1 MPKKSWKSSSLTF
14 FFLLPF
20 LFLYFAFGVYFLRAR
35 RSHLFSVCHW
45 YWSCLIGD
53 LYQLMSIF
61 FSCTSRK
68 PLRMKLF
75 VCLPRRKLFAKK
87 KFHFFH
93 IFRIEITVSVCMLKM
108 LHVPLKKRRSDI
120 VHEWNIIRRWFLFVS
135 NKFHLHIVNNLQ
147 LCRCNAS
154 LSIQLSQSDLSS
166 VKLDNQLAKQLAW
179 KIYKT
184 ATITILAF

>member
-87 KFHFFH
+87 NFTFSTSFESKLP
-93 IFRIEITVSVCMLKM
+93 TACVCW
-108 LHVPLKKRRSDI
+108 RCYTY
-120 VHEWNIIRRWFLFVS
+120 RWRNGEVILYMNGISLDDDFYSFLINFICTS
-135 NKFHLHIVNNLQ
+135 LTI
-147 LCRCNAS
+147 CNCAG
-154 LSIQLSQSDLSS
+154 
-166 VKLDNQLAKQLAW
+166 VMPA
-179 KIYKT
+179 
-184 ATITILAF
+184 